1 MVACRDQG
9 PDRPTFL
16 FEWNSIIPLE
26 VSKVCAKESS
36 DSSWNPKCIEQ
47 ARVHLDASTVNQVSV
62 MLVAAGHSDEICKN
76 AYNANMIKFGSV
88 DVLAKYSFRKPVE
101 TLQCAFVDFTEF
113 LHNFLNNWKV
123 TMGILRP
130 IVVIEPKEEKMVKIW
145 KSAPFITIMGP
156 KE

>member
-1 MVACRDQG
+1 MVACPDQG

-36 DSSWNPKCIEQ
+36 DSSWNPKCIGQ
-47 ARVHLDASTVNQVSV
+47 ARVNLDPSTVKKVSV
-62 MLVAAGHSDEICKN
+62 MLVEGGHSGEICKN
-76 AYNANMIKFGSV
+76 ANNAKMIKFGSV

-113 LHNFLNNWKV
+113 LQNILINWKV
-123 TMGILRP
+123 TLGILRP
-130 IVVIEPKEEKMVKIW
+130 LVVIEPKEEKMVKIW